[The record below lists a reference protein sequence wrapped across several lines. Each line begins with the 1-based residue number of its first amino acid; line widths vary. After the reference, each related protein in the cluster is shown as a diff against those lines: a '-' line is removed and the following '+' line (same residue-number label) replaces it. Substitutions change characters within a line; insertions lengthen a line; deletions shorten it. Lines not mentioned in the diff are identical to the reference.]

1 MCRHLRNCNIDLCPD
16 QCLVS
21 VRFLH
26 GAIMDCYSIQCIF
39 SGRLVL
45 FRSIGVIAHVF
56 CPADVL
62 VCWFVVTVANFW
74 YVVIAKSVIE
84 F

>member
-1 MCRHLRNCNIDLCPD
+1 MRLTHQCHL
-16 QCLVS
+16 
-21 VRFLH
+21 LH
-26 GAIMDCYSIQCIF
+26 SAIMAGYYSMHLFPVLQ
-39 SGRLVL
+39 LL